1 VDALQVSLQGIIAVQ
16 AVVEFQ
22 PSYDKGL
29 TIALYL
35 GMLVGAIFWGLFADI
50 IGRKIAFNISLFICA
65 IFTIVAGASPTW
77 ESLGLFISL
86 GAFGAGGNLILDTT
100 VFIEYLPS
108 NKQWLV
114 SLLPSWFG
122 VGCTIAGLVAWG
134 FMRKLFFTNAFDFYT
149 LLTACLTYSKLL
161 LRRCQRLHPGQQQ
174 RLEVPH
180 VYHGRLHL
188 PPQYS
193 PGDRY

>member
-1 VDALQVSLQGIIAVQ
+1 MDDLGWTNYHWKLFFLAGFGYGHSALLIHGPGGESADNVNYRYAVDALQVSLQGIIAVQ

-35 GMLVGAIFWGLFADI
+35 GMLIGAVFWGLFADI

-65 IFTIVAGASPTW
+65 IFTIIAGASPTW
-77 ESLGLFISL
+77 ESLGVFIAL

-114 SLLPSWFG
+114 SLLPCWFG

-134 FMRKLFFTNAFDFYT
+134 FMRKPYT
-149 LLTACLTYSKLL
+149 CFLS
-161 LRRCQRLHPGQQQ
+161 
-174 RLEVPH
+174 
-180 VYHGRLHL
+180 
-188 PPQYS
+188 
-193 PGDRY
+193 